1 MFVAL
6 RDLRFATGR
15 FALMTTVIVLV
26 SFLVGFLASLTSG
39 LARESTSA
47 ITDLPTDRLAFATR
61 DGQSPDFTSSSVT
74 AEDVDAWASTP
85 GVDSAE
91 ALGIA
96 TTRASAG
103 DTTASVTTFAAEP
116 GSTLVDTEIH
126 DGSVVL
132 TPAAAE
138 DLGHPDTVTIGEQTF
153 EVADASIADTSYAHT
168 PVVWM
173 TLDDW
178 QPIGA
183 PGGSGDTATVVAID
197 GTPEHTIDDMTTLD
211 LRDARSAI
219 SSFSSENGSLMTMQA
234 FLVAISALVVG
245 AFFSVWTMSRGDD
258 IAVLKALGGST
269 RYLLRDAIGQAV
281 LVLVIG
287 VGAGMGLSALTSA
300 LLDGVLPV
308 SISLSTTLAPAALLV
323 GVGLIGAGLAVWRIT
338 RIDPHAALA
347 AR

>member
-15 FALMTTVIVLV
+15 FTLMTTVIVLV

-47 ITDLPTDRLAFATR
+47 ITDLPADRLAFATP
-61 DGQSPDFTSSSVT
+61 DGQDPDFTSSSVT
-74 AEDVDAWASTP
+74 AEEIQEWASAP

-91 ALGIA
+91 GLGIA

-103 DTTASVTTFAAEP
+103 ETTASVTAFAVAP
-116 GSTLVDTEIH
+116 GSTLVDTDLRH
-126 DGSVVL
+126 GSVAL

-153 EVADASIADTSYAHT
+153 DVADASIADSSYAHT
-168 PVVWM
+168 PVIW
-173 TLDDW
+173 LALEDW

-197 GTPEHTIDDMTTLD
+197 GVPEHQVEDMAALD

-234 FLVAISALVVG
+234 FLIAISALVVG
-245 AFFSVWTMSRGDD
+245 AFFSVWTMSRGED

-269 RYLLRDAIGQAV
+269 GYLLRDAIGQAV
-281 LVLVIG
+281 LVLLIG
-287 VGAGMGLSALTSA
+287 VGAGMGLSALASTV
-300 LLDGVLPV
+300 LDGVLPV
-308 SISLSTTLAPAALLV
+308 SLSPATTLAPAALLV